1 MPNEMDPR
9 RYTVQSVAK
18 ALRLIDLVAAAPAE
32 GMTLSDIAR
41 QADMSKS
48 AGYGLV
54 RTLVDAGFLR
64 TAGPGPRYAL
74 GLALVRLGDQAGR
87 QLPVSEA
94 TDPILQELRRETGLT
109 IRLALIDDGYPVF
122 VQRHDGIGAV
132 RFHAPLGIR
141 ELPHSSAA
149 GKAILATLS
158 EDEVQRIAA
167 ESGLPWRTRKT
178 ISDLETLRRDL
189 ALIRQRGYAVDDEE
203 DVEGVFCVAATF
215 YDHAGRCAG
224 ALSAT
229 GIKSDMPAWRLEEL
243 GQTIRSGAD
252 RVTGLLNGKRLAM
265 VNADPQPG

>member
-1 MPNEMDPR
+1 VPNDPASA

-18 ALRLIDLVAAAPAE
+18 ALRLIDLVAAAPPE
-32 GMTLSDIAR
+32 GLTLSDIAR

-64 TAGPGPRYAL
+64 TIEPGPRYAL

-87 QLPVSEA
+87 QLPMSQA

-109 IRLALIDDGYPVF
+109 IRLAQIDDGYPVF
-122 VQRHDGIGAV
+122 IQRYDGTGAV

-149 GKAILATLS
+149 GKAILAALPG
-158 EDEVQRIAA
+158 DEVQRIAA
-167 ESGLPWRTRKT
+167 ESGLPRHTRKT
-178 ISDLETLRRDL
+178 ITDLETLQRDL

-224 ALSAT
+224 AVSAT
-229 GIKSDMPAWRLEEL
+229 GIKSDMPAWRVEEL
-243 GQTIRSGAD
+243 GRTIRSGAD
-252 RVTGLLNGKRLAM
+252 QVTSLLAGKRLAL
-265 VNADPQPG
+265 VNTDPRGA